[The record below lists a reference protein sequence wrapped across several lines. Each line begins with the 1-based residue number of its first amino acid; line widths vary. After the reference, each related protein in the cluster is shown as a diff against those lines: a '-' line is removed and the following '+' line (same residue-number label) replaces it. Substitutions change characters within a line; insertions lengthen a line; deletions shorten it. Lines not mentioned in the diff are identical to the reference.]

1 MSHKGRPVAASPAGP
16 AGTPCGGG
24 VWRLV
29 DRACPAHPLRELS
42 FENTFP
48 INFPTT
54 FHVER
59 KNLIFEDF
67 KGLYKLKAAPSK
79 IPGLAFGGYK
89 YAQ

>member
-1 MSHKGRPVAASPAGP
+1 MEAGGQGLP
-16 AGTPCGGG
+16 SSSSS
-24 VWRLV
+24 
-29 DRACPAHPLRELS
+29 ELS

-48 INFPTT
+48 INFPPT

-67 KGLYKLKAAPSK
+67 KGLYKLKAAAPSK